1 MKTLVFLFAL
11 LLPVSILPQQV
22 ADLSYNPAIS
32 NPAYPSGRGPVIFI
46 DEGHNNFHTKDGRYK
61 PFALLLKKDGYV
73 VKGYKGKFNR
83 KNLDEGKILVIA
95 NALNKANIDHWS
107 LPTPSAFTKTEIEVL
122 RKWVSD
128 GGSLFLIA
136 DHMPWPGA
144 NAELAS
150 EFGFKFYNGFNFD
163 VINPAYFRTSD
174 GTIAKNIITL
184 GRDSTET
191 VKQIPC
197 TEGQAFQIPKDA
209 NPILIFDNSS
219 MILLPDTSWIFHGNT
234 KMMNIAGWCQGA
246 YKKFGKGR
254 VVVFG
259 EASMF
264 SAQIGEPGK
273 REMGMNGFDAK
284 DNHKLLLNVIHWLD
298 GIIK

>member
-1 MKTLVFLFAL
+1 MNKLIFLIAFF
-11 LLPVSILPQQV
+11 LPGFMYSQQV

-219 MILLPDTSWIFHGNT
+219 MILLPDTSWVFHGNT
-234 KMMNIAGWCQGA
+234 KMMNIAGWSQGA

-264 SAQIGEPGK
+264 SAQIGDPGK
-273 REMGMNGFDAK
+273 RKMGMNRFDAG
-284 DNHKLLLNVIHWLD
+284 DNHKLLLNIIHWLD
-298 GIIK
+298 GMIN